1 MILPEIKKLKLMLVL
16 AGTLILALI
25 LSLSLFMVK
34 KGGKRYTFVFP
45 SVEKGEFIVETRRL
59 EKSFKSPVEYYI
71 DELMLGPQTER
82 CRFIFPKETEVNSVM
97 VKNKVLYINFSKKIV
112 NPETE
117 GKMLPV
123 RQAIELFK
131 NNVLRNFPSIN
142 TVEVFVEGN
151 PAYEG
156 Y

>member
-1 MILPEIKKLKLMLVL
+1 MTFPKIKNKKLMLFLLGAV
-16 AGTLILALI
+16 ILAFV
-25 LSLSLFMVK
+25 LSFTLFMVK
-34 KGGKRYTFVFP
+34 RGGARYTFVFP
-45 SVEKGEFIVETRRL
+45 SVEKESFIVETRRFK
-59 EKSFKSPVEYYI
+59 KSHKSPVEYYI

-82 CRFIFPKETEVNSVM
+82 CRFIFPKETKINSVM
-97 VKNKVLYINFSKKIV
+97 VKNKVLYINFSKNII

-117 GKMLPV
+117 GKMLPI

-131 NNVLRNFPSIN
+131 ENVLRNFPSIN
-142 TVEVFVEGN
+142 SVEVFVEGN